1 MWQNG
6 QTGWKIGKRA
16 DRLKKWLNKS
26 QEACA
31 MLRRLKNSYI
41 WWRYKRIKDVSSF
54 ICFIGYL
61 MYFIFHTL
69 KFHDPFILLKG
80 RSLRSIRFWV
90 LKDASLKKF
99 WFSMSPIRKSKAVF
113 LLCWIEVHLYICDF
127 AEKMTYVIRKNTH
140 FMGTS

>member
-1 MWQNG
+1 MW
-6 QTGWKIGKRA
+6 I
-16 DRLKKWLNKS
+16 
-26 QEACA
+26 
-31 MLRRLKNSYI
+31 
-41 WWRYKRIKDVSSF
+41 SSF

-113 LLCWIEVHLYICDF
+113 FALLNWSSFIHLWLCWKNDLCNTKEYPLHGYFLAWVQVGSDSEYIFLNCSKYPNSYIHHF
-127 AEKMTYVIRKNTH
+127 AKKIFGVGVDI
-140 FMGTS
+140 